1 MYDNYIYASYA
12 VTFILLGGLI
22 AVSFRALAQAR
33 RAADKA
39 MSKND
44 G

>member
-1 MYDNYIYASYA
+1 MYDTYIYASYA

-22 AVSFRALAQAR
+22 VVSFRALAQAR

-39 MSKND
+39 MPKND
-44 G
+44 